1 MSSSWRDGLAFCA
14 LIHRYRP
21 DLLDFDKLGSED
33 WAGNCSLA
41 FKTAETELDIP
52 PLLDVED
59 VVKHD
64 NPDKFSIMT
73 YVAQFYHKFEDTS
86 AEPDSGVCSLA
97 TSYTGSSEES
107 TPKRAKCED
116 RKGAI
121 LSLMNVKKERPVS
134 WHGRGRVEL
143 TVHTKP
149 VENENPFTK
158 ENLAYHDEILKA
170 FNKKYEVSEPVV
182 ARLKRKAKSESEK
195 ENKLSRTKL
204 EDN

>member
-1 MSSSWRDGLAFCA
+1 
-14 LIHRYRP
+14 
-21 DLLDFDKLGSED
+21 
-33 WAGNCSLA
+33 
-41 FKTAETELDIP
+41 
-52 PLLDVED
+52 
-59 VVKHD
+59 
-64 NPDKFSIMT
+64 
-73 YVAQFYHKFEDTS
+73 
-86 AEPDSGVCSLA
+86 
-97 TSYTGSSEES
+97 
-107 TPKRAKCED
+107 
-116 RKGAI
+116 
-121 LSLMNVKKERPVS
+121 MNVKKERPVS

-204 EDN
+204 DDDTQKQWITGKKRVRPSSWIGVSQTPKPYAVKSEPVTSPSLIGMEEHAIHP